1 MSETRSEP
9 ISIPADAPA
18 TASKVAPK
26 HIIAGLC
33 VAAALAVGLY
43 FGIRHISYVL
53 AHEET
58 DDAQVEGHVSPVLP
72 RVSGYVTRVLVDDN
86 QHVNA
91 GDPLV
96 EIDSHE
102 LDLKVSE
109 ASAALDNAI
118 ADEATAAAFLATAKA
133 LEATSEANEATALV
147 RQRKAASD
155 LARDTKLFS
164 TGAITDSQLTD
175 TQAAADTAA
184 SQLVASRTEVTTGQV
199 QISVAAA
206 KVASSKTMAAEKAS
220 DLDYAK
226 LQRSYATVTAPIS
239 GVVSRKNVEQG
250 QYVESGQTLL
260 SVASD
265 GGVWVVANFKETQL
279 THMKPGQDVEF
290 EVDTYPGVVFRGKV
304 DSISGATGAR
314 FALLPPDNST
324 GNFVKV
330 TQRIPVKIVL
340 AQAPDAEHPLRP
352 GMSVD
357 AAVRTAE

>member
-1 MSETRSEP
+1 
-9 ISIPADAPA
+9 
-18 TASKVAPK
+18 
-26 HIIAGLC
+26 
-33 VAAALAVGLY
+33 VGLY

>member
-1 MSETRSEP
+1 MSETQSES
-9 ISIPADAPA
+9 IDIPAEAPA
-18 TASKVAPK
+18 TASRVAAK
-26 HIIAGLC
+26 HVILGLAA
-33 VAAALAVGLY
+33 AAALAAGLF
-43 FGIRHISYVL
+43 FGIRHLKYAL

-72 RVSGYVTRVLVDDN
+72 RVSGFVTRVLVDDN
-86 QHVNA
+86 QRVKA
-91 GDPLV
+91 GDLLV
-96 EIDSHE
+96 EVDSRE
-102 LDLKVSE
+102 LDLKEAE
-109 ASAALDNAI
+109 ASAALDNAV
-118 ADEATAAAFLATAKA
+118 ADESTAAAFLATARA
-133 LEATSEANEATALV
+133 AADTAGANVATALV

-155 LARDTKLFS
+155 LARDTRLFS

-175 TQAAADTAA
+175 TQAASDTAA
-184 SQLVASRTEVTTGQV
+184 AQLEATRSEAKTAQV
-199 QISVAAA
+199 QITVAAA
-206 KVASSKTMAAEKAS
+206 RVASSKTMAAEKAS

-226 LQRSYATVTAPIS
+226 LQRSYASVTAPIS
-239 GVVSRKNVEQG
+239 GIVSRKNVEPG

-260 SVASD
+260 SVASESD
-265 GGVWVVANFKETQL
+265 VWVVANFKETQL

-290 EVDTYPGVVFRGKV
+290 EVDTYPGVAFRGRV

-330 TQRIPVKIVL
+330 TQRIPVKIML